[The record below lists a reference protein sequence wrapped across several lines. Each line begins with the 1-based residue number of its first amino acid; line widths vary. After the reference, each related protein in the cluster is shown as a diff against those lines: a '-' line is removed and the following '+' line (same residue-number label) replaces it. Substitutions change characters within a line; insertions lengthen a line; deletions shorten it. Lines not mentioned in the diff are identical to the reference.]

1 MARGAGRC
9 SAALPERPP
18 RRSCRPLH
26 PVRGGIPPMEQLLI
40 KMARQLDA
48 LDEASLLALWDRATP
63 SSFPI
68 SNPRSVGR
76 KRRWFFR
83 SFRPS
88 GGKTSCSIT
97 AGRRR
102 YIPARRRSPSRSRTF
117 FWTRQRAGLLLR
129 SPSAKPRLSSSA
141 RTAVQR
147 RMPPKSPAEK
157 AEAAGKPFFPPDS
170 R

>member
-1 MARGAGRC
+1 
-9 SAALPERPP
+9 
-18 RRSCRPLH
+18 
-26 PVRGGIPPMEQLLI
+26 MEQLLI

-48 LDEASLLALWDRATP
+48 LDEASLLALWDKYAVIVSHFEPTKRWEEAALVF
-63 SSFPI
+63 SFI
-68 SNPRSVGR
+68 QA
-76 KRRWFFR
+76 KRW
-83 SFRPS
+83 
-88 GGKTSCSIT
+88 KNSCSIT

>member
-1 MARGAGRC
+1 MVRGAGRC

-48 LDEASLLALWDRATP
+48 LDEASLLALWDKYAVIVSHFEPTKRWEEAALVF
-63 SSFPI
+63 SFI
-68 SNPRSVGR
+68 QA
-76 KRRWFFR
+76 KRW
-83 SFRPS
+83 
-88 GGKTSCSIT
+88 KTSCSIT

-102 YIPARRRSPSRSRTF
+102 YIPARRRSRRG
-117 FWTRQRAGLLLR
+117 AGLF
-129 SPSAKPRLSSSA
+129 SGPANGQACSCEAPSAKPRLSSSA